1 MSFSSQ
7 VTLLAESQPGYGL
20 TSKFSFFMTTITYI
34 TYQTGNL
41 FQLDEYRY

>member
-1 MSFSSQ
+1 MEKMIPM
-7 VTLLAESQPGYGL
+7 V
-20 TSKFSFFMTTITYI
+20 YI